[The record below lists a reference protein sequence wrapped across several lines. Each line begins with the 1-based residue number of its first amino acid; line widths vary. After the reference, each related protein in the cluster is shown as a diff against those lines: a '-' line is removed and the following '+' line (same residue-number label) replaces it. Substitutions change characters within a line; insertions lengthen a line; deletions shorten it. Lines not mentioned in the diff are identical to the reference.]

1 MTLFLDRRRLRRL
14 EDMAMSLALGAMMLV
29 PLAEAVLRRT
39 LDTGIANS
47 ASIVQHLTLYVAMMG
62 GALAARSNRLLAL
75 STLGHGLKGRW
86 HTAGAIFNAAVSAA
100 ISGLF
105 CAAGIQFVAAER
117 VAGKIFAYGIPLW
130 TIEAL
135 IPVGMGLIAL
145 RLIERASTTWPGRAA
160 AVAITLTMI
169 GMGMMFPGA
178 SHVLGGYALALLGVA
193 AILGAPAFVVLGGA
207 ALLLF
212 WRAGDPMASAPIDL
226 YSLTVNPFLPT
237 MPLFTLAG
245 FFLAEGGAARRLIRV
260 FRAVMGGMRGGTAI
274 VTACV
279 CAFFTSFTGGSGV
292 TILALGGLLM
302 PVLIAEQYSERDAL
316 GLVTS
321 AGSLGLL
328 FAPCLPLILYAIVAK
343 VTMKTMFLAG
353 VVPGLLLLAA
363 TAAWGVWRG
372 RHNGQP
378 PGAFSLA
385 EAKSAIWDAKWELL
399 LPLVTMGSL
408 FGGFATTVEAA
419 AITAIYALVV
429 EVFVY
434 RDLDLARGVPK
445 AMAETGLLV
454 GSILLILGVAQAFTN
469 YLVVSQISSRTVEWT
484 ESTIHSRWA
493 FLLLLNLFLLVVG
506 CLMDIYVAIV
516 VQAPLLVPMAAAY
529 GVNPAHLGIV
539 FLANLELGYL
549 SPPVGINLFLS
560 ASRFQKTVPEV
571 LRAVFPMTLVLA
583 AGVLLITYV
592 PTLTTALP
600 QWLDR

>member
-1 MTLFLDRRRLRRL
+1 MTLDRRARGRQA
-14 EDMAMSLALGAMMLV
+14 EDIAMSLALGAMMLV
-29 PLAEAVLRRT
+29 PLIEAGLRKT

-75 STLGHGLKGRW
+75 STLGQCLKGRW

-145 RLIERASTTWPGRAA
+145 RLIERASTAWPGRAA
-160 AVAITLTMI
+160 AVAIALAMI
-169 GMGMMFPGA
+169 GIGVTFPGA
-178 SHVLGGYALALLGVA
+178 SPILGGCALALLGVA

-260 FRAVMGGMRGGTAI
+260 FRAVIGGTRGGTAI

-302 PVLIAEQYSERDAL
+302 PILIAEQYSERDAL

-353 VVPGLLLLAA
+353 VVPGTSSAC
-363 TAAWGVWRG
+363 G
-372 RHNGQP
+372 NG
-378 PGAFSLA
+378 G
-385 EAKSAIWDAKWELL
+385 
-399 LPLVTMGSL
+399 
-408 FGGFATTVEAA
+408 
-419 AITAIYALVV
+419 
-429 EVFVY
+429 
-434 RDLDLARGVPK
+434 
-445 AMAETGLLV
+445 V
-454 GSILLILGVAQAFTN
+454 GSVA
-469 YLVVSQISSRTVEWT
+469 R
-484 ESTIHSRWA
+484 
-493 FLLLLNLFLLVVG
+493 
-506 CLMDIYVAIV
+506 
-516 VQAPLLVPMAAAY
+516 
-529 GVNPAHLGIV
+529 
-539 FLANLELGYL
+539 
-549 SPPVGINLFLS
+549 PP
-560 ASRFQKTVPEV
+560 
-571 LRAVFPMTLVLA
+571 
-583 AGVLLITYV
+583 
-592 PTLTTALP
+592 
-600 QWLDR
+600 

>member
-1 MTLFLDRRRLRRL
+1 
-14 EDMAMSLALGAMMLV
+14 MSIALGAMMLV
-29 PLAEAVLRRT
+29 PLAEAVLRKT
-39 LDTGIANS
+39 LDAGIANS
-47 ASIVQHLTLYVAMMG
+47 TSIVQHLTLYVAMMG
-62 GALAARSNRLLAL
+62 GALAARSNRLLSL

-86 HTAGAIFNAAVSAA
+86 HTAASVLNAAVSAA

-105 CAAGIQFVAAER
+105 CGAGIQFVAAER

-135 IPVGMGLIAL
+135 IPVGMGLITL
-145 RLIERASTTWPGRAA
+145 RLIGHASTSLAA
-160 AVAITLTMI
+160 RGATAILALAMI
-169 GMGMMFPGA
+169 SSGGLIPGA
-178 SHVLGGYALALLGVA
+178 SSSLSGFALALLGIA

-212 WRAGDPMASAPIDL
+212 WRAGDTIASAPIDL

-260 FRAVMGGMRGGTAI
+260 FRAMLGGTRGGTAI

-302 PVLIAEQYSERDAL
+302 PILLAEKYTERDAL

-353 VVPGLLLLAA
+353 VVPGILLLAA
-363 TAAWGVWRG
+363 TAVWGVWRG
-372 RHNGQP
+372 PTNAGPR
-378 PGAFSLA
+378 ARFDFV
-385 EAKSAIWDAKWELL
+385 EAKAALWDAKWELL
-399 LPLVTMGSL
+399 LPVVTMGAL
-408 FGGFATTVEAA
+408 FGGFATTVEAS
-419 AITAIYALVV
+419 AITAVYAMIV
-429 EVFVY
+429 EVVIY
-434 RDLDLARGVPK
+434 RDLDFRRGVPK
-445 AMAETGLLV
+445 AMVETGLLV
-454 GSILLILGVAQAFTN
+454 GSVLLVLGVAQAFTN
-469 YLVVSQISSRTVEWT
+469 YLVVSQLSSRAIEWT
-484 ESTIHSRWA
+484 EASIHSRWV
-493 FLLLLNLFLLVVG
+493 FLLLLNLFLLIVG

-516 VQAPLLVPMAAAY
+516 VQAPLLVPIAAAF
-529 GVNPAHLGIV
+529 GIDPAHLGII

-560 ASRFQKTVPEV
+560 ASRFNKSLPEV
-571 LRAVFPMTLVLA
+571 LRAVFPMTMVLS

-592 PTLTTALP
+592 PALTLALP
-600 QWLDR
+600 QWFGR

>member
-1 MTLFLDRRRLRRL
+1 MNLRRL
-14 EDMAMSLALGAMMLV
+14 ERVEDVAMSLALGAMMLV
-29 PLAEAVLRRT
+29 PLAEALLRKT
-39 LDTGIANS
+39 LNTGIANS
-47 ASIVQHLTLYVAMMG
+47 TSIVQHLTLYVAMMG
-62 GALAARSNRLLAL
+62 GALAARSNRLLSL
-75 STLGHGLKGRW
+75 STLGQGLKGRW
-86 HTAGAIFNAAVSAA
+86 LAAGNIFNSACSAA
-100 ISGLF
+100 IGGLF
-105 CAAGIQFVAAER
+105 CAAGIQFVVSER
-117 VAGKIFAYGIPLW
+117 AGGKIFAYGIPLW

-135 IPVGMGLIAL
+135 IPVGMCLIAV
-145 RLIERASTTWPGRAA
+145 RLIGYASATWPGRMA
-160 AVAITLTMI
+160 AVALAAAMITACVVL
-169 GMGMMFPGA
+169 PGA
-178 SHVLGGYALALLGVA
+178 NHLFGGYALTLLGVA

-260 FRAVMGGMRGGTAI
+260 FRALMGGARGGPAI

-302 PVLIAEQYSERDAL
+302 PILIAEKYSERDAL

-353 VVPGLLLLAA
+353 LGPGLLLLAA
-363 TAAWGVWRG
+363 TAGWGIWRG
-372 RHNGQP
+372 RTSAKPAGV
-378 PGAFSLA
+378 FSLS
-385 EAKSAIWDAKWELL
+385 EARSAVWDAKWELL
-399 LPLVTMGSL
+399 LPFVTMGAL
-408 FGGFATTVEAA
+408 FGGFATTVEAS
-419 AITAIYALVV
+419 AITAAYALVV

-434 RDLDLARGVPK
+434 RDLDLKRGVPK
-445 AMAETGLLV
+445 VMAETGLLV
-454 GSILLILGVAQAFTN
+454 GSVLLILGVAQAFTN
-469 YLVVSQISSRTVEWT
+469 YLVVSQISSRAVEWT
-484 ESTIHSRWA
+484 ETSIHSRWA
-493 FLLLLNLFLLVVG
+493 FLLLLNLFLLIVG

-516 VQAPLLVPMAAAY
+516 VQAPLLVPIAAAF
-529 GVNPAHLGIV
+529 GVNPAHLGII

-560 ASRFQKTVPEV
+560 AGRFNKSVPEV

-583 AGVLLITYV
+583 TGVLLITYV
-592 PTLTTALP
+592 PALTLALP
-600 QWLDR
+600 QWLDQ